1 MKRIMAVC
9 LCLCLSLLAG
19 CTESRIST
27 EISLDPGNGEVKSIS
42 LDDSIA
48 KKDGG
53 ENFLLIITQTY
64 CGYCMNFF
72 AESDAYTQ
80 EAGITLWCVTLDKE
94 EYSEEQNLTLVHDN
108 FGDFSSTPSLYYI
121 GEGETQDT
129 LLSSEEEV
137 TLESYQTWLK
147 ENHIIEEDE

>member
-19 CTESRIST
+19 CTESRT
-27 EISLDPGNGEVKSIS
+27 YPEISLDPGNGEVKSIS
-42 LDDSIA
+42 LDDAIA
-48 KKDGG
+48 KKDDG

-80 EAGITLWCVTLDKE
+80 EAGITLWCV
-94 EYSEEQNLTLVHDN
+94 TLVHDN

>member
-1 MKRIMAVC
+1 M
-9 LCLCLSLLAG
+9 
-19 CTESRIST
+19 
-27 EISLDPGNGEVKSIS
+27 D
-42 LDDSIA
+42 
-48 KKDGG
+48 
-53 ENFLLIITQTY
+53 
-64 CGYCMNFF
+64 FF

-80 EAGITLWCVTLDKE
+80 EAGIHLVVRDAALDC
-94 EYSEEQNLTLVHDN
+94 LTLVHDN